1 LKEAAGGVFAIP
13 KGATTMQIEMRDT
26 AASVGATTAGFR
38 LPTFGLRWGAVFAGL
53 AVGIATN
60 IVLLLVGVAAGL
72 AAIEV
77 ADGAGEGAVTIAAGI
92 WHTLSMMAAALAGG
106 YVAARASGLRRTA
119 DGMLHGA
126 VAWGVAMVL
135 SLLLATT
142 VSGALLG
149 RVMPAGTAATPAV
162 TADVMRSIDAGQR
175 EAAVATL
182 QERLGLS
189 PDQANR
195 IVDQALVLA
204 GREEQASAQG
214 RTETEQAL
222 RTASAASGWL
232 SAAILLSLLAGIAG
246 GALGARGTRR
256 VVHGME
262 QRRAGYTEVEVTST
276 PTTTVRV
283 E

>member
-77 ADGAGEGAVTIAAGI
+77 ADGAGEGTVTIAAGI

-126 VAWGVAMVL
+126 VAWGVACWRE
-135 SLLLATT
+135 S
-142 VSGALLG
+142 
-149 RVMPAGTAATPAV
+149 PAARSAHAVRAAWCMAWNNGWRATPKS
-162 TADVMRSIDAGQR
+162 R
-175 EAAVATL
+175 
-182 QERLGLS
+182 
-189 PDQANR
+189 
-195 IVDQALVLA
+195 
-204 GREEQASAQG
+204 
-214 RTETEQAL
+214 
-222 RTASAASGWL
+222 
-232 SAAILLSLLAGIAG
+232 
-246 GALGARGTRR
+246 
-256 VVHGME
+256 
-262 QRRAGYTEVEVTST
+262 
-276 PTTTVRV
+276 
-283 E
+283 

>member
-1 LKEAAGGVFAIP
+1 
-13 KGATTMQIEMRDT
+13 MQIEMT
-26 AASVGATTAGFR
+26 ETTVPAGAMATSFR

-60 IVLLLVGVAAGL
+60 IVLLLIGVAAGL

-77 ADGAGEGAVTIAAGI
+77 GEGASEGAVTIAAGI
-92 WHTLSMMAAALAGG
+92 WHTLSMMLGSLAGG

-119 DGMLHGA
+119 DGVLHGV
-126 VAWGVAMVL
+126 VAWGVTMVL
-135 SLLLATT
+135 SLLLATAVT
-142 VSGALLG
+142 GVQLGGIMPEGTSGA
-149 RVMPAGTAATPAV
+149 PAASAE
-162 TADVMRSIDAGQR
+162 VMRSIDAGQR

-182 QERLGLS
+182 QQRLGLS
-189 PDQANR
+189 TDQANR
-195 IVDQALVLA
+195 IVDQALILA

-222 RTASAASGWL
+222 RTAAAASGWL
-232 SAAILLSLLAGIAG
+232 SAAIVLSLLAAIGG

-262 QRRAGYTEVEVTST
+262 QRRTGYTEVEVQV
-276 PTTTVRV
+276 PPRKTVRV